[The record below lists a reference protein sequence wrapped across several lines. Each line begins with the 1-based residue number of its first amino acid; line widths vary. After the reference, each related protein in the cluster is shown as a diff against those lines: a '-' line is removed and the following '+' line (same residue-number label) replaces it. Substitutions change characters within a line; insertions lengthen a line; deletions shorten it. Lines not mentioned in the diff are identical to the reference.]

1 MSSLFFKV
9 GDQMSVLKLRDANGN
24 WVAVP
29 ALQGENG
36 YSPIRGKDYWTDEDI
51 AAMKSY
57 MDDEILGREITAE
70 DLGAHV
76 LIMAATQPDGQATGS
91 DWDQIL

>member
-1 MSSLFFKV
+1 MSSLFFKI
-9 GDQMSVLKLRDANGN
+9 GDQMSVLKLRGANGN

-29 ALQGENG
+29 SLRGENG

-51 AAMKSY
+51 AEMKSY
-57 MDDEILGREITAE
+57 MDDEILGREITTE
-70 DLGAHV
+70 DLGANV
-76 LIMAATQPDGQATGS
+76 LIMAETQPAGQFVGS